1 MSTEYGLVTRDMAEK
16 EILKVL
22 NDKLKYFFTEAANKN
37 YDIYTSY
44 TLSKMKN
51 LSEVQLVIKK
61 KIKALYQFLLF
72 IVIIFKSK
80 DIFHGCIKDFGY
92 IHSKF

>member
-1 MSTEYGLVTRDMAEK
+1 MSTEYGLLTRDMAEK

-44 TLSKMKN
+44 TLSKY
-51 LSEVQLVIKK
+51 SPV
-61 KIKALYQFLLF
+61 LLQ
-72 IVIIFKSK
+72 
-80 DIFHGCIKDFGY
+80 
-92 IHSKF
+92 

>member
-16 EILKVL
+16 EIL

-61 KIKALYQFLLF
+61 KIKALYP
-72 IVIIFKSK
+72 IPA
-80 DIFHGCIKDFGY
+80 
-92 IHSKF
+92 IHRHHLQK

>member
-37 YDIYTSY
+37 YYI
-44 TLSKMKN
+44 
-51 LSEVQLVIKK
+51 QAI
-61 KIKALYQFLLF
+61 LF
-72 IVIIFKSK
+72 QK
-80 DIFHGCIKDFGY
+80 
-92 IHSKF
+92 

>member
-44 TLSKMKN
+44 TLSKIKN

-61 KIKALYQFLLF
+61 KIKALYP
-72 IVIIFKSK
+72 IPA
-80 DIFHGCIKDFGY
+80 
-92 IHSKF
+92 IHRHHLQK

>member
-44 TLSKMKN
+44 TLSKY
-51 LSEVQLVIKK
+51 SPV
-61 KIKALYQFLLF
+61 LLQQYSRLGR
-72 IVIIFKSK
+72 IAAAKTPW
-80 DIFHGCIKDFGY
+80 
-92 IHSKF
+92 